1 MVPHMITGLGSP
13 VAKSQLHT
21 TASTVMFSMA
31 TAMQLPSAGT
41 GLKEQY
47 TYEQLMEEVETLA
60 SVLQE
65 KDVKKGGVV
74 LIYSE
79 SSII

>member
-1 MVPHMITGLGSP
+1 
-13 VAKSQLHT
+13 
-21 TASTVMFSMA
+21 MFSMV
-31 TAMQLPSAGT
+31 TAMQLPSART